1 MFSWIQQSGKQGRM
15 VSTYLEVWLVHVAG
29 SERHV
34 LSHPSSPPSQTI
46 LEICI
51 RRGGISIQGP
61 AVRQWNSRGMD
72 APPAHGSE
80 NLGNLWQ
87 GSSKPL
93 RLQRQLSLPN
103 LFYKEHGCPG
113 PRMVQ
118 PSAQCFSP
126 SRSAIAGTQASQGTT
141 ALADFNIPPLE
152 EPTVGVGSYFSCWK
166 QPCGRSPW
174 DRTSSLKR
182 TARYG
187 LHGPSYGPC
196 MCGRS
201 TGAYRSPKACH
212 KHYGRS

>member
-46 LEICI
+46 LEIRI

-80 NLGNLWQ
+80 NLENLWQ

-141 ALADFNIPPLE
+141 ALADFPLWRNQLWASGVISAAESSPVADPLETGPPLSNE
-152 EPTVGVGSYFSCWK
+152 
-166 QPCGRSPW
+166 
-174 DRTSSLKR
+174 
-182 TARYG
+182 RYG

-212 KHYGRS
+212 KHYGGS